1 MVKRSWWEGSNGG
14 YMNVREKFANGT
26 VEVYDYNGEGG
37 YTGKRT
43 VGEDAFYG
51 FRRIT
56 YRSLPLKVKKR
67 LEGA

>member
-1 MVKRSWWEGSNGG
+1 MVKRSWWEGPDGG
-14 YMNVREKFANGT
+14 YLNVREKFATGT
-26 VEVYDYNGEGG
+26 VEVYEYNSAGG

-43 VGEDAFYG
+43 VGEDAFCGYN
-51 FRRIT
+51 RIT